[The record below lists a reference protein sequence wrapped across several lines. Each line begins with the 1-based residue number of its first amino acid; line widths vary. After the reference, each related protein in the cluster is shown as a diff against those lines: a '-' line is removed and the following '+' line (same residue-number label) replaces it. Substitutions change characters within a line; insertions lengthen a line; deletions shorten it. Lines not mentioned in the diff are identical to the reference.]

1 MKIFMTTSIFKCLQ
15 WRTLLLLFT
24 MNYSLFTYSQTFTQ
38 RLQKSN
44 AGEGKVTVTQ
54 SKEID
59 DLVNGP
65 QDVVTTPAKQN
76 TQSTQNNQNTQSNQ
90 NTLTTPN
97 TPSNPTTATTPKTQ
111 RPQIST
117 QPEVTI
123 DTTYTT
129 EPRKKILKGYKV
141 NGYRVQVYAGGNSRD
156 ARVKAE
162 RTGREINSLFPG
174 EPVYVHFY
182 SPRWICRMGNYR
194 TYEEAHQKLNAV
206 KKLGY
211 QSAIIV
217 KGKITVPYLNPAPQ
231 TTTTDNP

>member
-1 MKIFMTTSIFKCLQ
+1 MKVFMTTSVFRYWQ
-15 WRTLLLLFT
+15 WRMLLLLFT
-24 MNYSLFTYSQTFTQ
+24 INYSLFTYSQTFTQ

-65 QDVVTTPAKQN
+65 QDVVTTPVKQ
-76 TQSTQNNQNTQSNQ
+76 TQSNQ
-90 NTLTTPN
+90 NTQSTPN
-97 TPSNPTTATTPKTQ
+97 TQNTQTTQKQAEEKPQQTQ
-111 RPQIST
+111 HPQVSV
-117 QPEVTI
+117 QPEATI
-123 DTTYTT
+123 DTTFTS
-129 EPRKKILKGYKV
+129 EPRKKVLKGYKV
-141 NGYRVQVYAGGNSRD
+141 NGYRVQVFAGGNSRD

-162 RTGREINSLFPG
+162 RVGREINGLFPG

-194 TYEEAHQKLNAV
+194 TYEEAHQILNAV

-217 KGKITVPYLNPAPQ
+217 KGKITVPYLTPTPQ

>member
-1 MKIFMTTSIFKCLQ
+1 MCVSCLLAANAQ
-15 WRTLLLLFT
+15 T
-24 MNYSLFTYSQTFTQ
+24 TFTQ

-44 AGEGKVTVTQ
+44 TGEGKVTVTQ
-54 SKEID
+54 AKEID

-65 QDVVTTPAKQN
+65 QDVVTPAKQTQSN
-76 TQSTQNNQNTQSNQ
+76 QSTQNTPNTQNIQNTQKPEEKKAEEKP
-90 NTLTTPN
+90 L
-97 TPSNPTTATTPKTQ
+97 
-111 RPQIST
+111 RPQVSV
-117 QPEVTI
+117 QPETTI
-123 DTTYTT
+123 DTTYTA

-141 NGYRVQVYAGGNSRD
+141 NGYRVQVFAGGNSRD

-194 TYEEAHQKLNAV
+194 TYEEAHHMLNAV

-217 KGKITVPYLNPAPQ
+217 KGKITVPYLNPTPQ

>member
-1 MKIFMTTSIFKCLQ
+1 MK
-15 WRTLLLLFT
+15 RLLTIVILCVGCAAA
-24 MNYSLFTYSQTFTQ
+24 NAQTFTQ

-65 QDVVTTPAKQN
+65 QDVVTPAKQA
-76 TQSTQNNQNTQSNQ
+76 TQNTQSNQ
-90 NTLTTPN
+90 NTQST
-97 TPSNPTTATTPKTQ
+97 PTTQTTQTPQSTQKPLEPQKQAEEKEKPQQPQ
-111 RPQIST
+111 RPQITT
-117 QPEVTI
+117 QPEMTT
-123 DTTYTT
+123 DTTYTD
-129 EPRKKILKGYKV
+129 EPRKKVMKGYKV
-141 NGYRVQVYAGGNSRD
+141 NGYRVQVFAGGNSRD

-162 RTGREINSLFPG
+162 RTGREINALFPG

-194 TYEEAHQKLNAV
+194 TYEEAHQMLNAV

-217 KGKITVPYLNPAPQ
+217 KGKITVPYLNPSPQ

>member
-1 MKIFMTTSIFKCLQ
+1 MRHLVIIAILCIGCATA
-15 WRTLLLLFT
+15 
-24 MNYSLFTYSQTFTQ
+24 NAQTFTQ

-65 QDVVTTPAKQN
+65 QDVVTQS
-76 TQSTQNNQNTQSNQ
+76 TQSTQNTPTTQKNQ
-90 NTLTTPN
+90 TTP
-97 TPSNPTTATTPKTQ
+97 TTQKSLDPLKPDSAKSEETEKPQ
-111 RPQIST
+111 QPERPQITSLPNT
-117 QPEVTI
+117 TP
-123 DTTYTT
+123 DTTYM
-129 EPRKKILKGYKV
+129 EPRKKVMKGYKV
-141 NGYRVQVYAGGNSRD
+141 NGYRVQVFAGGNSRD

-162 RTGREINSLFPG
+162 RTGREINALFPG

-194 TYEEAHQKLNAV
+194 TYEEAHQILNAV

-217 KGKITVPYLNPAPQ
+217 KGKITVPYLPSD
-231 TTTTDNP
+231 TTTTTTNP

>member
-1 MKIFMTTSIFKCLQ
+1 MKRLITIVILCVGCVAA
-15 WRTLLLLFT
+15 
-24 MNYSLFTYSQTFTQ
+24 NAQTFTQ

-65 QDVVTTPAKQN
+65 QNVNP
-76 TQSTQNNQNTQSNQ
+76 QSTQTTQGNQGNQNSPTTQTTQ
-90 NTLTTPN
+90 KTLTPQKQAEEKER
-97 TPSNPTTATTPKTQ
+97 PQQSQ
-111 RPQIST
+111 RPQITT
-117 QPEVTI
+117 QSELTP
-123 DTTYTT
+123 DTTFTT
-129 EPRKKILKGYKV
+129 EPRKKVLKGYKV
-141 NGYRVQVYAGGNSRD
+141 NGYRVQVFAGGNSRD

-162 RTGREINSLFPG
+162 RTGREINALFPS

-194 TYEEAHQKLNAV
+194 TYEEAHQMLNAV

-217 KGKITVPYLNPAPQ
+217 KGKITVPYLNPTPQ
-231 TTTTDNP
+231 TTTTDDP